1 MVTHSAQADRVLLG
15 VMGGGDDSLQAYEG
29 RLDMTAWELGTA
41 NEGRKKGTKE
51 IENRTKGYRCLS
63 RWKLECYDPNQKFGI
78 ICRAIVCLLHTTAR
92 IFLQPHPCACSN
104 HLEVVAH
111 LKQKQATPSVLCSK
125 GPTTFQQPE
134 GPSALLSRLPT
145 PLLPSHT
152 NTRPTP
158 ALLQSSTHSCVSPS
172 FSLIFPLFLVIEAS
186 HFLIV

>member
-1 MVTHSAQADRVLLG
+1 M
-15 VMGGGDDSLQAYEG
+15 QAYEG

-63 RWKLECYDPNQKFGI
+63 RWKLECCDPNQKFGI

-92 IFLQPHPCACSN
+92 IFLQPHPCVCSS

-125 GPTTFQQPE
+125 GR
-134 GPSALLSRLPT
+134 LLSSSQKARQPFSPFSLPLSF
-145 PLLPSHT
+145 LLT
-152 NTRPTP
+152 QNTRPTP
-158 ALLQSSTHSCVSPS
+158 ALLQSSAHSCVSPS